1 MPTRTGF
8 FTRGLDQTIT
18 AIRLM
23 ASPEGTTIEQ
33 LTRQLSLTRRS
44 VFRVIRNIE
53 HGLHIPVVV
62 KRDVFGGHAT
72 YSLPASFIEKL
83 SNITITNMPLSFE
96 QALLFLVIM
105 RDESLYDLGEKLKPF
120 YNT

>member
-1 MPTRTGF
+1 MPTHTGF
-8 FTRGLDQTIT
+8 FTRGLGQAID

-33 LTRQLSLTRRS
+33 LTRRLSLTRRS
-44 VFRVIRNIE
+44 VFRLIRNIE
-53 HGLHIPVVV
+53 RGLHIPIVV
-62 KRDVFGGHAT
+62 KRDAFGGYAT

-83 SNITITNMPLSFE
+83 SNITITNMPLNFD
-96 QALLFLVIM
+96 QALLFLAIM

-120 YNT
+120 YDT